1 VSTLLP
7 TERADESA
15 AIRVAVADD
24 EETVVEVLRS
34 LIGSDP
40 TLRFVGAANDAEEA
54 INVAVREQPDVILV
68 DVRMPGG
75 GGVRAVREI
84 TRRCPPTKIVALSAH
99 EDSNTVIRMISAG
112 ARAYVRKAE
121 STEKI
126 LRTIHRAVDESW
138 SASAKPRLAL
148 ISPPLPRRDE
158 RAARVARAILD
169 GEITAEFD
177 PIVDLGTGHT
187 IGFDVRSRVATL
199 PHRSYDTW
207 LADAQAADLM
217 LDFELA
223 AFRAAIPALREIPTE
238 LFLEF
243 EVSPA
248 TARTARFRRAIT
260 RSMAQRIVLGFSP
273 LVVSDDGTSA
283 DANLGETLV
292 TLRERGVRVSAR
304 DIGPGLP
311 SLRQLLL
318 ISPEFARLDRTLTR
332 SVSGSFS
339 NHAIVAS
346 AAACAAEVGAQMIAS
361 DVASEDQLEELR
373 ALGVGMIQGPIVGDP
388 LTVGGLGGNPPTW
401 MPTRFKQRDADTER
415 AEE

>member
-1 VSTLLP
+1 VSTVLP
-7 TERADESA
+7 TERPDGSA

-24 EETVVEVLRS
+24 EETVVDVLRS

-40 TLRFVGAANDAEEA
+40 SLRFVGAANDAEGA
-54 INVAVREQPDVILV
+54 IDVAVRERPDVILV

-84 TRRCPPTKIVALSAH
+84 TKRCPPTKVIALSAH

-126 LRTIHRAVDESW
+126 LRTIHRAVDEPW
-138 SASAKPRLAL
+138 SAPPTPHLTL
-148 ISPPLPRRDE
+148 ITPPLSVAEE
-158 RAARVARAILD
+158 RAPRVARAILD

-177 PIVDLGTGHT
+177 PIVDLGTGRS
-187 IGFDVRSRVATL
+187 IGFDVRPRVATL
-199 PHRSYDTW
+199 PHRSYDSW
-207 LADAQAADLM
+207 LADAEAVDLL

-223 AFRAAIPALREIPTE
+223 AFRVATRALREIPTE

-248 TARTARFRRAIT
+248 TARTARFRRAIS
-260 RSMAQRIVLGFSP
+260 RSIASRIVLGFSP
-273 LVVSDDGTSA
+273 LVLADDLTPA
-283 DANLGETLV
+283 EANLGEALV

-311 SLRQLLL
+311 SLRQLLS
-318 ISPEFARLDRTLTR
+318 IAPEFARLDHTLTR
-332 SVSGSFS
+332 SVSDRFS

-346 AAACAAEVGAQMIAS
+346 ATACAAEVGARVIAA
-361 DVASEDQLEELR
+361 DVASNDQLEELR
-373 ALGVGMIQGPIVGDP
+373 ALGVEMIQGPIVGDP
-388 LTVGGLGGNPPTW
+388 LTAADLGGNPQTSIP
-401 MPTRFKQRDADTER
+401 RFKPRDPDTEISR
-415 AEE
+415 E

>member
-1 VSTLLP
+1 MNTVLP
-7 TERADESA
+7 TERTDGSG

-24 EETVVEVLRS
+24 EEAVVDVLRS

-40 TLRFVGAANDAEEA
+40 TLRFVGAANDAEGA
-54 INVAVREQPDVILV
+54 IDVAVRERPDVILV

-84 TRRCPPTKIVALSAH
+84 SKRCPPTKVVALSAH

-126 LRTIHRAVDESW
+126 LRTIHRAVDEPW
-138 SASAKPRLAL
+138 SAPPTPHLTL
-148 ISPPLPRRDE
+148 ITPSLSVSQE
-158 RAARVARAILD
+158 RAPRVARAILG

-177 PIVDLGTGHT
+177 PIVDLGTGRT
-187 IGFDVRSRVATL
+187 IGFDVQPRVATL
-199 PHRSYDTW
+199 PHRSYDSW
-207 LADAQAADLM
+207 LADAEAADLL

-223 AFRAAIPALREIPTE
+223 AFRVATRALREIRTE

-248 TARTARFRRAIT
+248 TVRTARFRRAIS
-260 RSMAQRIVLGFSP
+260 RSIAHQIVLGFSP
-273 LVVSDDGTSA
+273 LVLADDLTPA
-283 DANLGETLV
+283 EANLGETLV
-292 TLRERGVRVSAR
+292 TLRERGVRISAR

-311 SLRQLLL
+311 SLRQLLS
-318 ISPEFARLDRTLTR
+318 ISPEFARLDHTLTR
-332 SVSGSFS
+332 SVNDSFS

-346 AAACAAEVGAQMIAS
+346 ATACAAEVGARVIAA
-361 DVASEDQLEELR
+361 DVASGDQLEELR
-373 ALGVGMIQGPIVGDP
+373 ALGVG
-388 LTVGGLGGNPPTW
+388 
-401 MPTRFKQRDADTER
+401 
-415 AEE
+415 